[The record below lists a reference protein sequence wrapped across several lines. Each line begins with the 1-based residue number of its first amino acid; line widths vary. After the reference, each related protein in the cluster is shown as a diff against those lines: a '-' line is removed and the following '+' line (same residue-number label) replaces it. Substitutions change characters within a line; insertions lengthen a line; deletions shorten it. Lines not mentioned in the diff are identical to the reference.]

1 MLFEQLEQLRQSDWY
16 PMHMPGHKRK
26 EQLCPLGNPYGLD
39 ITEIDGFDNLHDAE
53 GILKESMEYATKLF
67 HAEETKYLVGGSTAG
82 ILIGI
87 SACTK
92 RNDKILVARNCHR
105 AVYHAIEQMELTP
118 VYLYPA
124 LTSLGFPKGITANI
138 VMEALE
144 EHTDCKLVV
153 ITSPTYEGILSEVK
167 EIAEVVHQKGIPLLV
182 DEAHGAHLGF
192 ERYENANQAGADLVV
207 QSAHKTLPAFTQSAL
222 LHRNGTLVNV
232 ERLQHYFTI
241 YQTSSPSYLLMGS
254 LDAMVQL
261 LQQQGTTLFAQY
273 YENLDW
279 FYREVKKCKNILL
292 YTGEE
297 EYLQKD
303 SGKLIFYAKYGKSGQ
318 ELYNRLREQYHIQ
331 PEMAGPN
338 YVLCMSTV
346 ADTREDFL
354 RLLQAITEMDSRLLD
369 ENETIAIPTV
379 DYEVCA
385 GTQRKRAREAF
396 DAKWENVELVRSIGR
411 ICADYVGLYPP
422 GIPILVAGEEITKKA
437 VDTLMECEAV
447 GLHLFGVTEKQIRVM
462 KAI

>member
-26 EQLCPLGNPYGLD
+26 EQLCSLGNPYGLD
-39 ITEIDGFDNLHDAE
+39 ITEIDGFDNLHDAD

-92 RNDKILVARNCHR
+92 RKDKILVARNCHR

-124 LTSLGFPKGITANI
+124 LTSLGFPKGITAKM
-138 VMEALE
+138 VVEALQ

-153 ITSPTYEGILSEVK
+153 ITSPTYEGILSEIK

-192 ERYENANQAGADLVV
+192 GRYENANQAGADLVV

-222 LHRNGTLVNV
+222 LHRNGRFVNA
-232 ERLQHYFTI
+232 ERLQHYFSI

-254 LDAMVQL
+254 LDAMVHV
-261 LQQQGTTLFAQY
+261 LQNQGTTLFAQY
-273 YENLDW
+273 YENLEW
-279 FYREVKKCKNILL
+279 FYKEVKKCKNLSL

-297 EYLQKD
+297 DYLQKD
-303 SGKLIFYAKYGKSGQ
+303 SGKLILYAKHGKGGHA
-318 ELYNRLREQYHIQ
+318 LYDTLREPYHIQ
-331 PEMAGPN
+331 PEMAAPG
-338 YVLCMSTV
+338 YVLCMSTI
-346 ADTREDFL
+346 ADTKEDFL
-354 RLLQAITEMDSRLLD
+354 RLLQAIQEIDSRLS
-369 ENETIAIPTV
+369 EEKETIAIPIV
-379 DYEVCA
+379 DYEACA
-385 GTQRKRAREAF
+385 GKLCKRAREAF
-396 DAKWENVELVRSIGR
+396 DAEWEKVELVQSIGR
-411 ICADYVGLYPP
+411 ISADYVGLYPP
-422 GIPILVAGEEITKKA
+422 GIPILVAGEEITQKA
-437 VDTLMECEAV
+437 VETLVECEAI
-447 GLHLFGVTEKQIRVM
+447 GLHLFGVAEKQIRVM
-462 KAI
+462 K